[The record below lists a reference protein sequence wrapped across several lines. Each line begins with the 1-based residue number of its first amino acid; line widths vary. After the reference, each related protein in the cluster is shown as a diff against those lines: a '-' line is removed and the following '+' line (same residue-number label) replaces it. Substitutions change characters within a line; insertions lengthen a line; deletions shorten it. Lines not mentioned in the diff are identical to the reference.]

1 MTLEKIQEETRP
13 QAVKRIETRLVLEA
27 IAKTE
32 NIEVTE
38 ERLDEEIKK
47 MAESYNMEADKL
59 KELMGEEE
67 KKQMMED
74 IAVQDAVTF
83 LVENAV
89 EK

>member
-1 MTLEKIQEETRP
+1 MLRICSIRES
-13 QAVKRIETRLVLEA
+13 ASSSIETRLVLEE
-27 IAKTE
+27 IAKAE
-32 NIEVTE
+32 NIEVAE

>member
-27 IAKTE
+27 IAKAE

-47 MAESYNMEADKL
+47 MEESYNMEADKL

>member
-1 MTLEKIQEETRP
+1 MNFIISGK
-13 QAVKRIETRLVLEA
+13 
-27 IAKTE
+27 